1 MKRREETQENKLPTF
16 HLRPKFK
23 KIYFPWRAA
32 VRVTTFYSVEEAE
45 WTADRA
51 R

>member
-1 MKRREETQENKLPTF
+1 MKRGEEARENKLPTF

-23 KIYFPWRAA
+23 KIYFPWMAA
-32 VRVTTFYSVEEAE
+32 ITVTTFYNVEE